1 MKRFWIWASLL
12 VVFLTACSNS
22 ATTPEPLALSLTASD
37 IKFDQTSLEVTS
49 GQPVKLT
56 ITNTGALEHD
66 FNITEI
72 PVTDVMPSGG
82 DAGHS
87 GHTSNAADL
96 HLAVKAG
103 ETSTLEFTPTSPGT
117 YDFECTV
124 VGHKEAGM
132 VGQLIVK

>member
-1 MKRFWIWASLL
+1 MKRFWIWVAALAVL
-12 VVFLTACSNS
+12 VAACSSS
-22 ATTPEPLALSLTASD
+22 ATTPEPLALSLKASD
-37 IKFDQTSLEVTS
+37 IKFDQTTLEVTS

-56 ITNTGALEHD
+56 LTNTGVLEHD

-72 PVTDVMPSGG
+72 PVSDVKQSGG

-87 GHTSNAADL
+87 VHATNTADL

-103 ETSTLEFTPTSPGT
+103 EMATLEFTPTTSGT
-117 YDFECTV
+117 YAFECTV
-124 VGHKEAGM
+124 IGHKELGM